1 MSKIS
6 GEFLKF
12 FGEAPVSKRP
22 LHEKDISF
30 KPDWP
35 TPRIARQIQEYF
47 KKQPPPN
54 PPGEWVNEPAPAWDA
69 LTPEEIDAII
79 EQYYMWMFELAIL
92 WYDRMAANNITIRE
106 MMTLFWH
113 NHFAVEVDKVF
124 SLRPCF
130 VRSSPPLS
138 SF

>member
-1 MSKIS
+1 M
-6 GEFLKF
+6 
-12 FGEAPVSKRP
+12 
-22 LHEKDISF
+22 
-30 KPDWP
+30 
-35 TPRIARQIQEYF
+35 
-47 KKQPPPN
+47 
-54 PPGEWVNEPAPAWDA
+54 NEPAPAWDA

-92 WYDRMAANNITIRE
+92 WYDRMTANNITIRE

-130 VRSSPPLS
+130 VRSSPPFRLLIIHKFNCLTSNLS
-138 SF
+138 MKKSY

>member
-1 MSKIS
+1 M
-6 GEFLKF
+6 
-12 FGEAPVSKRP
+12 FGPKYGDLETVVDLGLEGTVQTILSAT
-22 LHEKDISF
+22 EM
-30 KPDWP
+30 
-35 TPRIARQIQEYF
+35 
-47 KKQPPPN
+47 PN

-124 SLRPCF
+124 SLTPCF
-130 VRSSPPLS
+130 IRSSPPFLLLIIHKFNCLTSNLS
-138 SF
+138 MKKSY